1 MKDII
6 TGRSLAEILGQPGIL
21 GPDEELEQIG
31 WDPSGAQHRFK
42 KKPKGFSSTS
52 LLSGAPVSSG
62 GSGGGGFSVGSGGSG
77 QSDGWGGL

>member
-6 TGRSLAEILGQPGIL
+6 TGRSLAEILGTPGIL

-31 WDPSGAQHRFK
+31 WDPSGQQHRFK
-42 KKPKGFSSTS
+42 KKLKGFTSTS

-62 GSGGGGFSVGSGGSG
+62 GGGGGGGFGGSV
-77 QSDGWGGL
+77 SMPVEGWGGL